1 MRIVTELGP
10 AALNQVAKLR
20 RHFAAQKIYDRD
32 SGQQINRSVLLCFRF
47 VQRSRQK
54 VRSRLLEFR
63 IVCLRRRLRALLR
76 MTRQDRRW
84 FGRLWALSYDVG
96 DIAIT
101 RNQTDD
107 QYTRCF
113 AELRAEKYV
122 MTDIVNACY
131 EAFELQ
137 PPALL

>member
-20 RHFAAQKIYDRD
+20 RHFAAQKFYDRD

-76 MTRQDRRW
+76 MTRQD
-84 FGRLWALSYDVG
+84 
-96 DIAIT
+96 
-101 RNQTDD
+101 
-107 QYTRCF
+107 
-113 AELRAEKYV
+113 
-122 MTDIVNACY
+122 
-131 EAFELQ
+131 
-137 PPALL
+137 